1 MKLPKHDGRRFFDE
15 DKIPDDV
22 WSVLTA
28 SSLLSVGEFRVFEIA
43 YEEWYG
49 ESGEEKTI
57 EKYFTP
63 YMFKNVVPPWVRHFC
78 KKVLKLEDEGTLDPV
93 DFGIVN
99 RPASREQ
106 INKGLEAMMWI
117 IGFMIVLFLIGEGT
131 SQALWLQCMFPPCY

>member
-43 YEEWYG
+43 YKEWYG

-78 KKVLKLEDEGTLDPV
+78 KKVLKQEDEGTLVPEE
-93 DFGIVN
+93 FGIVYK
-99 RPASREQ
+99 PASREQ

-131 SQALWLQCMFPPCY
+131 SQVLWLHCMFPPCY